1 MPHFFQLLQ
10 TLDKE
15 STPNGRTFHIT
26 RSLKQ
31 SLMQR
36 RRSGNRQSTS
46 RRLHQRSVRPTAQP
60 SRNMLSKNSRFLMNE
75 CLRFVRYLVNYCTTC
90 NMYHYQQQTSFLFI
104 VSVHYRVP
112 SVMEMFVL
120 SCKFQRPVLSQTG
133 VYNFVQMFVVSFI
146 ILTGCNLIF
155 VCHKFSLDCITPEQI
170 MLGLVFDRLIKDY
183 ISQFPFE
190 DAD

>member
-46 RRLHQRSVRPTAQP
+46 RRLHQRSVRPTAWP

-75 CLRFVRYLVNYCTTC
+75 CLRFVRYLVNYCTCITISSRLLFC
-90 NMYHYQQQTSFLFI
+90 LLFLFI
-104 VSVHYRVP
+104 TGYPVSWKCLFFLVNFRGMCFHRLE
-112 SVMEMFVL
+112 SITLFKCLLFVL
-120 SCKFQRPVLSQTG
+120 L
-133 VYNFVQMFVVSFI
+133 
-146 ILTGCNLIF
+146 
-155 VCHKFSLDCITPEQI
+155 FSLDVI
-170 MLGLVFDRLIKDY
+170 
-183 ISQFPFE
+183 
-190 DAD
+190 